1 MKNFFLLLA
10 AILLTVFTA
19 SAQNFNFVAIQTA
32 EYEMDGPKLS
42 EHQHQYGI
50 QMDHY
55 YPSSQ
60 GIFGSSSFSIT
71 IDNYCGRALYLT
83 GGGDNILYD
92 SQNRPYLIHGTSSN
106 GYKYDVRIY
115 YDDDILKI
123 TDYRRDRIV
132 KIWCNAN

>member
-1 MKNFFLLLA
+1 MKNLFLAVSLF
-10 AILLTVFTA
+10 LTAFTVN
-19 SAQNFNFVAIQTA
+19 AQTFNFVAIQTA

-50 QMDHY
+50 QMNHS
-55 YPSSQ
+55 YPASQ
-60 GIFGSSSFSIT
+60 GIFGQSAFSVT
-71 IDNYCGRALYLT
+71 VDNYCGRALYLS

-92 SQNRPYLIHGTSSN
+92 SQNRPYLIHCTSSN

-115 YDDDILKI
+115 YDEDILKI

-132 KIWCNAN
+132 KMWCNAN